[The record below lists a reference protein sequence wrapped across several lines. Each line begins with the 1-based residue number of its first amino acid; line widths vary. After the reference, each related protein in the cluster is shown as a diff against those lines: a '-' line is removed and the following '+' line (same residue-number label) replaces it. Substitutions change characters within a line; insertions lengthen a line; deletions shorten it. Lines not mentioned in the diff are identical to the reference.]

1 VPSETPTRNLATTP
15 ESVVVHQ
22 EGDTRL
28 ALVQDSTD
36 SSQLHQACDT
46 WMAPASS
53 SDPTAIRG
61 GNNLEEALRATPES
75 SSNPVPTPEFPAAQ
89 ESSSDLLSG
98 GFYTPSSDP
107 SEFQQRPK
115 TRLQAGIRKPKVY
128 KDGTICYGCLA
139 YSDEPISLDD
149 ALSSKNWKLAMD
161 IEYDA
166 LMKNKTWHLVPP
178 QKGRNLIDCKW
189 V

>member
-1 VPSETPTRNLATTP
+1 VPSETPMRNLATTP

-75 SSNPVPTPEFPAAQ
+75 SSNPVLTPEFPTAQ

-98 GFYTPSSDP
+98 GFSTPSSYP
-107 SEFQQRPK
+107 SEFQQRP
-115 TRLQAGIRKPKVY
+115 RQDY
-128 KDGTICYGCLA
+128 KLG
-139 YSDEPISLDD
+139 
-149 ALSSKNWKLAMD
+149 SKNPRYIRTEQYVIDVLL
-161 IEYDA
+161 I
-166 LMKNKTWHLVPP
+166 LM
-178 QKGRNLIDCKW
+178 NL
-189 V
+189 